1 METLGEVYFPN
12 CENFPHVNKAYGN
25 FIQKFM
31 SVIDKLGLLRTKRV
45 KANFQE
51 WSDGEVLESIALRDK
66 LSRKFKCS
74 KLNVDKEIYSEARN
88 KLHMLVL

>member
-45 KANFQE
+45 KANF
-51 WSDGEVLESIALRDK
+51 
-66 LSRKFKCS
+66 
-74 KLNVDKEIYSEARN
+74 
-88 KLHMLVL
+88 